1 MGDEQPGLAFGFFVG
16 LGLVYGLG
24 EDRDTAGV
32 GDGVC
37 VLLIWV

>member
-1 MGDEQPGLAFGFFVG
+1 MGDKEPGVTFGFFLG

-32 GDGVC
+32 GAGVC